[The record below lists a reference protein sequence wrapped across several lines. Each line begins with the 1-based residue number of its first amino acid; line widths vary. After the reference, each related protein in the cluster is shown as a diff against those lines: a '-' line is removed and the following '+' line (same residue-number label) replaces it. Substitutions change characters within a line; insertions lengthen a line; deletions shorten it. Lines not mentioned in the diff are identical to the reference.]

1 MFNFCELKKGG
12 KEIKNIIVIFLK
24 QFNFDGGG
32 AMSTNKKYFIKKTV
46 VCVILSLLFLLSV
59 GALDAFSKEIQW
71 RMQDV
76 ATAGQLH
83 YDWRTKFCERVNN
96 MAGGRLVIKQY
107 PSGALVTSSEMFAA
121 VANGSIQI
129 AAAASPYWA
138 GIVGRVGQMGWC
150 IPYAYDDPKELD
162 NFLQGPYLS
171 VMRDVV
177 AKHGVYY
184 LGTQLISSYPIISTK
199 PIKSIADLSKLKIRS
214 VGLTAFTLKKIGAR
228 TLFVPAEEIYTG
240 LATGVFDGVTWGGPS
255 QTHAMGLHEVCKYYL
270 LPPVAPVCYNEC
282 VINKAA
288 WEQLT
293 PDLQE
298 IVQSAWDSIRWAT
311 YKEME
316 AFDETHLKDYVA
328 NKGVTIT
335 KLPASEVAKLR
346 AASLEVLNEEVAKQ
360 DPNGKKLV
368 DLLLKDLKS
377 LGHLN

>member
-1 MFNFCELKKGG
+1 MQ
-12 KEIKNIIVIFLK
+12 KN
-24 QFNFDGGG
+24 
-32 AMSTNKKYFIKKTV
+32 NKKYFNKETLICT
-46 VCVILSLLFLLSV
+46 ILSMIFTLSIHV
-59 GALDAFSKEIQW
+59 SDASSKEIQW

-83 YDWRTKFCERVNN
+83 YDWRTKFTERVKD
-96 MAGGRLVIKQY
+96 MSGGRLVIKQY
-107 PSGALVTSSEMFAA
+107 PSGALVKSSEMFES

-138 GIVGRVGQMGWC
+138 GIVGRIGQMGWC
-150 IPYAYDDPKELD
+150 IPFTYDNARDLD
-162 NFLQGPYLS
+162 NFLQGPYAN
-171 VMRDVV
+171 VMREVV

-184 LGTQLISSYPIISTK
+184 LGTQLTSSYPIISTK
-199 PIKSIADLSKLKIRS
+199 PIKTIEDLSKLKIRC

-228 TLFVPAEEIYTG
+228 TVFVPAEEIYTG

-270 LPPVAPVCYNEC
+270 LPAVSDVCYNEC

-288 WEQLT
+288 WEKLP
-293 PDLQE
+293 PDLKE
-298 IVQSAWDSIRWAT
+298 IVKIAWDSIRWST

-316 AFDETHLKDYVA
+316 TFDQKYLKDYVA

-335 KLPASEVAKLR
+335 KLPPSDVAKLR
-346 AASLEVLNEEVAKQ
+346 AASLAVLDEEVAKQ

-368 DLLLKDLKS
+368 ELLLKDLKS
-377 LGHLN
+377 LGYID